1 MKYILHDHSCCGTH
15 LPSIHNLQLFLV
27 PHTEALARSSA
38 TSARLYF
45 LAGPRLIAYITA
57 THALLTS
64 TSAVLSCGA
73 PLVPERVAQIVE
85 ERKKSEKRLADIEIE
100 LAQHIARDLVAKITS
115 EDGAIFKYHL
125 HRIDDSNNAL
135 GFLSSIAFA
144 VTDMVSTTSVPKNSK
159 PYVVVLSSSPSTQ
172 TTNSVSTVLL
182 LGSDDAKVKAAGEG
196 LKVKLGVKGGGKGPR
211 WSGKYVGV
219 WKENRENAGVLEVLH
234 NNI

>member
-1 MKYILHDHSCCGTH
+1 M
-15 LPSIHNLQLFLV
+15 
-27 PHTEALARSSA
+27 
-38 TSARLYF
+38 
-45 LAGPRLIAYITA
+45 
-57 THALLTS
+57 TS

-73 PLVPERVAQIVE
+73 PLVPERVAQVVE
-85 ERKKSEKRLADIEIE
+85 ERKKSEKRLVDIEIE

-144 VTDMVSTTSVPKNSK
+144 MTDISTTSVPKNSK

-182 LGSDDAKVKAAGEG
+182 IGSDDAKVKVAGEG

-211 WSGKYVGV
+211 WSGKFIGV
-219 WKENRENAGVLEVLH
+219 WKENRENAGVAEVLH
-234 NNI
+234 NI